1 MRAGFQHSLVIATHG
16 AVSEASSEVKERVME
31 EMVGKVSNAD
41 VLSPSNISP
50 VVDAV
55 HGNTD
60 GDAAIVKGNT
70 TDGDAANIKGNTT
83 DGDAVDVKGKGD
95 GGGLAKAASGVR
107 GDTYSY
113 AYAQV
118 KPHAQSVA
126 EIWSHFVPSTKH
138 GQIVETSPDVFDA
151 LPEFFSSRFK

>member
-1 MRAGFQHSLVIATHG
+1 
-16 AVSEASSEVKERVME
+16 ME

-60 GDAAIVKGNT
+60 GDAA
-70 TDGDAANIKGNTT
+70 NIKGNTT

-95 GGGLAKAASGVR
+95 GGGLAKASSGVR
-107 GDTYSY
+107 VDTYSY

>member
-1 MRAGFQHSLVIATHG
+1 
-16 AVSEASSEVKERVME
+16 
-31 EMVGKVSNAD
+31 MVGKVSNAD

-55 HGNTD
+55 HGNTDGDAVDVQGNTTD

-138 GQIVETSPDVFDA
+138 GQIVETSPDVFHA